1 MTKIDEKMKKKLQ
14 TKLKEWAKLKK
25 NVPKVLKIMDR
36 KFCFGL

>member
-14 TKLKEWAKLKK
+14 TKLKEWAKLK
-25 NVPKVLKIMDR
+25 NVPKVLKIMYR